1 MLPNLQLARGWSD
14 LAEPREWEEQQVW
27 YCWEEQSTLR
37 HSRRNLYRE
46 NILPCDLVINWK
58 SGILSHARHLNLN
71 FTYCLGLTLPR
82 GQ

>member
-1 MLPNLQLARGWSD
+1 MRVCPSRRVTWCHITVTSHSHLTGGMELRKMLPNLQLARGWSD

-46 NILPCDLVINWK
+46 YI
-58 SGILSHARHLNLN
+58 AM
-71 FTYCLGLTLPR
+71 
-82 GQ
+82 